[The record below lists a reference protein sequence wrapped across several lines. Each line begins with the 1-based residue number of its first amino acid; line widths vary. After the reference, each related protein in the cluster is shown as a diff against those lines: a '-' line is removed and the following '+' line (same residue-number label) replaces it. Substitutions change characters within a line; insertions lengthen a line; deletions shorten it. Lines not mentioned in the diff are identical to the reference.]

1 MPKKKKGKDD
11 APAVEEKAPPPV
23 IREPMIRIEFKL
35 LNWKFMNF
43 SMLFKKDTYVSTL
56 KRILHEKHGKITDLK
71 ICFNAFTESNE
82 VTDEMLTLRECG
94 LQGFPVTV
102 GGGPIS
108 EEEKELEERSIPIVQ
123 LFYDYKPANEP
134 DPVILF
140 FR

>member
-1 MPKKKKGKDD
+1 
-11 APAVEEKAPPPV
+11 
-23 IREPMIRIEFKL
+23 
-35 LNWKFMNF
+35 
-43 SMLFKKDTYVSTL
+43 MLFKKDTYVSTL